1 MYIHKSTCISPQ
13 QTYSD
18 VDLEK
23 INISVNNILSVVEP
37 KYEDI
42 PLNILRRMGKA
53 VRMGVGAALPLIKQE
68 NNINGIIIGTANGG
82 MEDCIKFLNQIVQF
96 EEGRLT
102 PTNFVQST
110 PNAIAAQIGLTTG
123 NKSYNITHV
132 HRGLAFENAL
142 IDAAMLLTENPDFN
156 LLVGGVDE
164 ISSYNYNI
172 ENLGGWYKSEEINNT
187 QLYINNT
194 KGTIA
199 GEGVTMFLVNN
210 NKENSIAKISAI
222 KTLHTDNAD
231 EVAEQLKF
239 FIENNILPDNFI
251 DLFLTGE
258 NGDNRLNNYS
268 TTCENIFDENT
279 AIARFKHYC
288 GEYPTASAFSVWL
301 TAYFLNNSVLPSHF
315 IKRNQSTQSLSKK
328 TMSDPFY
335 NKLERI
341 LIYNNYKGQQHS
353 FILIEK

>member
-23 INISVNNILSVVEP
+23 LNISVNNILSVVEP

-53 VRMGVGAALPLIKQE
+53 VRMGVGAALPLIKDSK
-68 NNINGIIIGTANGG
+68 IDGIIIGTANGG

-142 IDAAMLLTENPDFN
+142 IDASMLLTENSDFN

-172 ENLGGWYKSEEINNT
+172 ENLDGWYKSEEINNT
-187 QLYINNT
+187 QLYNNDT

-210 NKENSIAKISAI
+210 TKENAIAKISAI
-222 KTLHTDNAD
+222 KTLHTDNTN
-231 EVAEQLKF
+231 EVAEQLKI
-239 FIENNILPDNFI
+239 FICDNSLPDKHIN
-251 DLFLTGE
+251 LFLTGE

-301 TAYFLNNSVLPSHF
+301 ATYFLNNPVLPSHF
-315 IKRNQSTQSLSKK
+315 IKRNHSIQSLLNK
-328 TMSDPFY
+328 TLSDPFY

-353 FILIEK
+353 FMLLEK

>member
-23 INISVNNILSVVEP
+23 LNISVNNMLNVVEP
-37 KYEDI
+37 KYDDI
-42 PLNILRRMGKA
+42 PLNVLRRMGKA
-53 VRMGVGAALPLIKQE
+53 VRMGVGAALPLIKDSK
-68 NNINGIIIGTANGG
+68 NIDGIIIGTANGG

-110 PNAIAAQIGLTTG
+110 PNAIAAQIGITNQ
-123 NKSYNITHV
+123 NKCYNITHV

-142 IDAAMLLTENPDFN
+142 IDAQMLLRENLEFN

-172 ENLGGWYKSEEINNT
+172 ENLGGWFKDEEIDNT
-187 QLYINNT
+187 KLYKNET

-199 GEGVTMFLVNN
+199 GEGVTMFVVNN
-210 NKENSIAKISAI
+210 CKENSIANISAI
-222 KTLHTDNAD
+222 KTLHTNNTE
-231 EVAEQLKF
+231 EVAEQLKL
-239 FIENNILPDNFI
+239 FIEKNISPDKNI

-258 NGDNRLNNYS
+258 NGDNRLQNYYNV
-268 TTCENIFDENT
+268 CENIFDNNT
-279 AIARFKHYC
+279 SIARFKHYC

-301 TAYFLNNSVLPSHF
+301 ASKILNNQIIPQHF
-315 IKRNQSTQSLSKK
+315 IKCKSNS
-328 TMSDPFY
+328 

-353 FILIEK
+353 FMLIEK